1 MQLSN
6 YRGNVY
12 SYDEGLGIEPDIID
26 YIKESHLIQSRVSP
40 TRCYL
45 LWKKRE
51 GEIVPSKSGFIT
63 LSSFFLT
70 DNQYKGILWP
80 INNYDYPDLRPY
92 IKNGIGNL
100 EVYVDDV
107 LMRRVLDKRDIINDN
122 EYSIKINHSN
132 VEIYF
137 NENFN
142 PNLYSFKYKYITL
155 DSGMNLERMKEGE
168 TPHNS
173 MFGWEQYL
181 DYNDSL
187 FKRKHQILVRTPL
200 TTTNLIL
207 NEEGK
212 VELEENQCWMIWEPY
227 IRDWDIL
234 VIPEEESPTGRELR
248 FIVENK
254 QDSKIQGQLVSQR
267 FKIKLLEESDDRY
280 KIPYIKEEDIST
292 QPIDIIEYYSNIIE
306 TPFNHVSSQFLIGNI
321 SKPNSRVVRV
331 ILDITSSF
339 SGGDISV
346 GTLIN
351 PYNVLPTGSINIQE
365 ISTHLIHPDTD
376 FITTTDIYLF
386 LHNTPSFGEG
396 RVILYYM

>member
-70 DNQYKGILWP
+70 NTQYKGILWP
-80 INNYDYPDLRPY
+80 VNNYDYPDLRPY
-92 IKNGIGNL
+92 LKNGIGNL
-100 EVYVDDV
+100 EVYVDDI
-107 LMRRVLDKRDIINDN
+107 LMRRVLDVKDIIDDN
-122 EYSIKINHSN
+122 EYSIKINYAN
-132 VEIYF
+132 IEIYF
-137 NENFN
+137 NEGFN
-142 PNLYSFKYKYITL
+142 PTLYSFKYKYTTL

-168 TPHNS
+168 TSYNS

-187 FKRKHQILVRTPL
+187 FKRRHQILVRTPL
-200 TTTNLIL
+200 TTTNLVL

-227 IRDWDIL
+227 VRDWDIL
-234 VIPEEESPTGRELR
+234 IIPEEESPTGRELR
-248 FIVENK
+248 FVIENK
-254 QDSKIQGQLVSQR
+254 QDSKIQGELVSQR

-280 KIPYIKEEDIST
+280 KISYIKEESISD
-292 QPIDIIEYYSNIIE
+292 QPVDVIEYYSSIIE
-306 TPFNHVSSQFLIGNI
+306 TPFTYISSQFLIGNTI
-321 SKPNSRVVRV
+321 KSNSRVVRM
-331 ILDITSSF
+331 IIDITSPF
-339 SGGDISV
+339 GGGDISV
-346 GTLIN
+346 GTLSD
-351 PYNVLPTGSINIQE
+351 PYSIMPTGSINIQE
-365 ISTHLIHPDTD
+365 INTYLLHPGVD
-376 FITTTDIYLF
+376 IINPTDIYLF
-386 LHNTPSFGEG
+386 THNTSFSGEG
-396 RVILYYM
+396 AVILYYM